1 MIVKRIAVSTFLAVT
16 LAALVP
22 ATAASAE
29 ARKGLEGTW
38 IVAVE
43 IADPPPGFPAA
54 FTALESYA
62 RGGSLVTSN
71 DNPLVSRTGQGA
83 WDRDGNDYVA
93 RIVFFVLDESGA
105 PAGTIHVIHRI
116 GLSGSEAYVGAG
128 EAELRDA
135 SGATIATLAFTSR
148 GERITP

>member
-1 MIVKRIAVSTFLAVT
+1 MIVKRIAVSTFLVVT

-22 ATAASAE
+22 AAGAQS
-29 ARKGLEGTW
+29 RKGLEGTW
-38 IVAVE
+38 LVTVE
-43 IADPPPGFPAA
+43 VADPPPGFPAA

-83 WDRDGNDYVA
+83 WDRDGNDFVA
-93 RIVFFVLDESGA
+93 KIVFFVLDESEA
-105 PAGTIHVIHRI
+105 PAGTIHVVHRI
-116 GLSGSEAYVGAG
+116 GLAGSETYAGEG

-135 SGATIATLAFTSR
+135 SGAPIATLAFTSR
-148 GERITP
+148 GERLTP